1 MDLLAHE
8 SCPWDL
14 QQFGGVARY
23 LSHWAWGVSDG
34 GAGGCFPSGHASAG
48 FAFVGGFFAF
58 RHTLP
63 LTARR
68 WLIGALAAGLLLGLA
83 QQVRGAHYM
92 GHTLWT
98 AWFCWAA
105 AALVDQGVS
114 QLISQNRLRAAA
126 PEPALSGR
134 SPLMPA
140 K

>member
-8 SCPWDL
+8 P
-14 QQFGGVARY
+14 RY
-23 LSHWAWGVSDG
+23 KKLSGS
-34 GAGGCFPSGHASAG
+34 PG

-63 LTARR
+63 HTARR

-92 GHTLWT
+92 SHTLWT

-126 PEPALSGR
+126 PEPALSGG
-134 SPLMPA
+134 SPSMQA